1 MSKKVNIMA
10 DVDQAVYDAVVVPH
24 KQSRTFTSLIETLLM
39 GYYSNAYI
47 RSFVDDELEGI
58 QHESSDVL
66 NGIINNMHKGL
77 ANMGVYTE
85 EMKSNS
91 QDGIDA
97 FSKKAE
103 ETKKEMNDLQSKELQ
118 DVKESVELLKSQN
131 EEIMGMLKAFMSGGA
146 VAQPMVQMPVS
157 VVTKADEEED
167 VLLDFSEDNST
178 NESEG
183 VSVVEESK
191 KVVEETKDEEE
202 VESESVTS
210 EEEAL
215 AIMQNLLEGN
225 EFAF

>member
-66 NGIINNMHKGL
+66 NDIINNMHKGL

-146 VAQPMVQMPVS
+146 VAQPMVQMSVS

>member
-66 NGIINNMHKGL
+66 NDIINNMHKGL

-146 VAQPMVQMPVS
+146 AQPMVQMPVS

-167 VLLDFSEDNST
+167 VFLDFSEDNST

-202 VESESVTS
+202 VESELVTS

>member
-47 RSFVDDELEGI
+47 SSFVDDELEGI
-58 QHESSDVL
+58 QHDSSDVL
-66 NGIINNMHKGL
+66 NDIINNMHKGL

-131 EEIMGMLKAFMSGGA
+131 EEIMGMLKA
-146 VAQPMVQMPVS
+146 MVQMPVS

-191 KVVEETKDEEE
+191 KVVEETKAEEE